1 MEVLKAIFM
10 ILLTVIVYIISRK
23 IQIKYKNP
31 LLNPSLISAILIIT
45 ILVLLNLDYSDY
57 MAGGK
62 WINYM
67 LNCTVVALAL
77 PLYKYWETIK
87 RHAKVIFTSVL
98 VSTLINFFLIYLTL
112 KVFGYSKEIIVTL
125 LPKSIT
131 AAVGL
136 QVSHQLGGI
145 DAIAVMFITF
155 TGIIGSILGEYLINM
170 CKFKTSIA
178 RGLLYGNSAHG
189 FGTAKAFEID
199 IEEGTLSSIGMI
211 LTAILSSIIIPLLV
225 LILY

>member
-31 LLNPSLISAILIIT
+31 ILNPALISAIFIIAV
-45 ILVLLNLDYSDY
+45 LVLLRLDYSDY
-57 MAGGK
+57 MVGGK

-87 RHAKVIFTSVL
+87 THAKVIISSVL
-98 VSTLINFFLIYLTL
+98 VSVLVNFVLIYLTL
-112 KVFGYSKEIIVTL
+112 KLFGYSKEMIVTL

-136 QVSHQLGGI
+136 QLSQQLGGI
-145 DAIAVMFITF
+145 DAIAVMFIII
-155 TGIIGSILGEYLINM
+155 TGLMGSILGEYLLNM
-170 CKFKTSIA
+170 VKFKNSIA
-178 RGLLYGNSAHG
+178 RGLFYGNSAHG
-189 FGTAKAFEID
+189 FGTAKAFETD
-199 IEEGTLSSIGMI
+199 IEDGTFSSIGMI
-211 LTAILSSIIIPLLV
+211 LTAIFSSILIPIFI

>member
-31 LLNPSLISAILIIT
+31 ILNPALISAIFIIAV
-45 ILVLLNLDYSDY
+45 LVLLRLDYSDY

-87 RHAKVIFTSVL
+87 RHAKVIFTSVF
-98 VSTLINFFLIYLTL
+98 VSTLIN
-112 KVFGYSKEIIVTL
+112 
-125 LPKSIT
+125 
-131 AAVGL
+131 
-136 QVSHQLGGI
+136 
-145 DAIAVMFITF
+145 
-155 TGIIGSILGEYLINM
+155 
-170 CKFKTSIA
+170 
-178 RGLLYGNSAHG
+178 
-189 FGTAKAFEID
+189 
-199 IEEGTLSSIGMI
+199 
-211 LTAILSSIIIPLLV
+211 
-225 LILY
+225 

>member
-1 MEVLKAIFM
+1 MVVLKAIFM
-10 ILLTVIVYIISRK
+10 ILLTVLTYIISRK
-23 IQIKYKNP
+23 LQIKYKNP

-57 MAGGK
+57 MSGGK

-155 TGIIGSILGEYLINM
+155 TGIIGSMFGEYLLNM
-170 CKFKTSIA
+170 VKFKNSIA
-178 RGLLYGNSAHG
+178 RGLFYGNSAHG
-189 FGTAKAFEID
+189 FGTAKAFETD
-199 IEEGTLSSIGMI
+199 IEDGTFSSIGMI
-211 LTAILSSIIIPLLV
+211 LTAIFSSILIPIFI

>member
-1 MEVLKAIFM
+1 MVVLKAIFM
-10 ILLTVIVYIISRK
+10 ILLTVLTYIISRML
-23 IQIKYKNP
+23 QIKYKNP

-67 LNCTVVALAL
+67 LNCTVVSLAL

-155 TGIIGSILGEYLINM
+155 TGIIGSMFGEYFINIF
-170 CKFKTSIA
+170 KFKNSIA
-178 RGLLYGNSAHG
+178 RGLFYGNSAHG
-189 FGTAKAFEID
+189 FGTAKAFEFD
-199 IEEGTLSSIGMI
+199 IEDGTFSSIGMI
-211 LTAILSSIIIPLLV
+211 LTAVLSSIIIPILV

>member
-1 MEVLKAIFM
+1 MVVLKAIFM
-10 ILLTVIVYIISRK
+10 ILLTVLTYIISRK
-23 IQIKYKNP
+23 LQIKYKNP

-67 LNCTVVALAL
+67 LNCTVVSLAL

-136 QVSHQLGGI
+136 QLSQQLGGI
-145 DAIAVMFITF
+145 DAIAVMFIII
-155 TGIIGSILGEYLINM
+155 TGLMGSILGEYLLNM
-170 CKFKTSIA
+170 VKFKNSIA
-178 RGLLYGNSAHG
+178 RGLFYGNSAHG
-189 FGTAKAFEID
+189 FGTAKAFETD
-199 IEEGTLSSIGMI
+199 IEDGTFSSIGMI
-211 LTAILSSIIIPLLV
+211 LTAIFSSILIPIFI